1 MKLWIDCEFNE
12 FGGDLISMALVAE
25 DGQEFYEVLNLENDE
40 KYGSWVYFNV
50 VPYLNKDPIDKQV
63 FQAKLWQFLNQW
75 DEVHIIADWPDDI
88 KYFCM
93 SLITAPGMCIG
104 TPAKLTMQIDRELN
118 TESSA
123 ILHNALE
130 DARAIKRSWSK
141 REQEMIGY
149 GVKDV

>member
-12 FGGDLISMALVAE
+12 FGGDLISMALVAD

-40 KYGSWVYFNV
+40 KYGSWVFANV
-50 VPYLNKDPIDKQV
+50 VPYLNKDPITKEALQR
-63 FQAKLWQFLNQW
+63 KLWMFLNQW

-93 SLITAPGMCIG
+93 SLITAPGMALN
-104 TPAKLTMQIDRELN
+104 TPLKTTMQIDRELN

-130 DARAIKRSWSK
+130 DARAIKRSWDR
-141 REQEMIGY
+141 REKEMIGY